1 MKNACEVEWHGFLL
15 LRESAGSA
23 SSQLLR
29 QARRL
34 RLQQLSLG
42 HKIQPHTG
50 LKISPTLMLKQFAA
64 SFIPKFVAIL
74 LNAILIF
81 LWNQV
86 CRNRNL

>member
-1 MKNACEVEWHGFLL
+1 MHLKIACEVEWHGFLL

-64 SFIPKFVAIL
+64 SFFPWYVTILKGCYSQIFMKSSLPK
-74 LNAILIF
+74 
-81 LWNQV
+81 
-86 CRNRNL
+86 